1 LGGQRSPDIRAVVS
15 FLHIIDLFLDKIVT
29 KNCMG
34 GAGYQRGDPSRMRGS
49 AGESRRRK
57 REKK

>member
-1 LGGQRSPDIRAVVS
+1 
-15 FLHIIDLFLDKIVT
+15 LFLDKIVT